1 MTYVSKK
8 SVPFL
13 ILHGQQD
20 QVVPVKD
27 SEVLYEALNQAG
39 VDADLV
45 DADLYELE
53 TAGHMDVQFMQPAV
67 FKLILE
73 FLKKHLN

>member
-1 MTYVSKK
+1 M
-8 SVPFL
+8 PFL

-27 SEVLYEALNQAG
+27 SEALYEALDQAG
-39 VDADLV
+39 V

>member
-39 VDADLV
+39 VDADL
-45 DADLYELE
+45 YELE